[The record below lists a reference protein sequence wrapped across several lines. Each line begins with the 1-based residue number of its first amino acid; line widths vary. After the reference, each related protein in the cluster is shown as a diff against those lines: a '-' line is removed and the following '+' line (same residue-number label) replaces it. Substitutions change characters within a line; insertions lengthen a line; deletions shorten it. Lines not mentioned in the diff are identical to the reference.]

1 MNTKPTPLGASL
13 IPALTVGVLVA
24 AGSYNV
30 PIGVAAFISLF
41 IVSVWLSDINDRLN
55 WIIRNTKNDQ

>member
-1 MNTKPTPLGASL
+1 L

-30 PIGVAAFISLF
+30 PIRVAAFISLF
-41 IVSVWLSDINDRLN
+41 IVSVCLSDINDRLN

>member
-1 MNTKPTPLGASL
+1 
-13 IPALTVGVLVA
+13 
-24 AGSYNV
+24 V